1 MSRFKIAWKKDLRDK
16 VAGLAKTY
24 NMSINKMTIR
34 LIEIGY
40 LEFIRSEISEEKIV

>member
-1 MSRFKIAWKKDLRDK
+1 MSRFKIAWRKELRDK
-16 VAGLAKTY
+16 VELLARTY

-40 LEFIRSEISEEKIV
+40 LEFVRSEISEKKNV